1 MKTHRFVKMP
11 QNKCKFKKSML
22 HVSST
27 RNFKP
32 ETSGH
37 VVRSS
42 TEIVDSTPQ
51 LEHRSADLY
60 LEYRKDSSA
69 SEDSTEHDSW
79 DLPFVEPNTMIVQ
92 QSEST
97 QTGSQLGFTNYIA
110 PYSGLH
116 LVPPHDPGGWKWVL
130 ERCVEKCA
138 IDLHL
143 QMSILIW
150 SGLSNS

>member
-1 MKTHRFVKMP
+1 MCLMKTHRFVKMP

-69 SEDSTEHDSW
+69 SEDSTEHDS
-79 DLPFVEPNTMIVQ
+79 
-92 QSEST
+92 
-97 QTGSQLGFTNYIA
+97 
-110 PYSGLH
+110 
-116 LVPPHDPGGWKWVL
+116 
-130 ERCVEKCA
+130 
-138 IDLHL
+138 
-143 QMSILIW
+143 
-150 SGLSNS
+150 